1 MHGVTQRLT
10 RAYSSHLLTPL
21 PVSPSHAMT
30 IMQCV
35 VCDDLRRYLLLPG
48 PLACKYT
55 AYVFLTFHKFEFKR
69 YVSKT

>member
-1 MHGVTQRLT
+1 
-10 RAYSSHLLTPL
+10 
-21 PVSPSHAMT
+21 MT

-69 YVSKT
+69 YAPTM